1 MKIFNF
7 ACIISKSY
15 YQIHIR
21 LQEFAKNNAA
31 YPDAESIEQ
40 AIETDPEI
48 WQNRTN
54 GLIPAPYKNI
64 IIERALCIEAI
75 KCPLPLPWSAWR

>member
-1 MKIFNF
+1 MEIFNF
-7 ACIISKSY
+7 ACISKY
-15 YQIHIR
+15 YYKINFR
-21 LQEFAKNNAA
+21 LQEFAKNNPA